1 MKVLLR
7 NEESLRTLFLIL
19 LVVLMTIA
27 LYTKQVVISNE
38 GRFSGISKRY
48 FVLTAIAILLW
59 DVFAFGSV
67 VLI

>member
-1 MKVLLR
+1 
-7 NEESLRTLFLIL
+7 
-19 LVVLMTIA
+19 MTIA

-48 FVLTAIAILLW
+48 FVLTAVAILLW